1 MKKLFISQ
9 PMRGKTDEE
18 ILAERERAIKNAV
31 ECLREPVKVIDSF
44 FRGASVEENPLFF
57 LGESIKLLSG
67 ADVAYFVYGWE
78 NTRGCMI
85 ENICAGKYGIK
96 TIIEDYAED

>member
-18 ILAERERAIKNAV
+18 ILAVREKALKSAEKQV
-31 ECLREPVKVIDSF
+31 GEPVEVIDSF
-44 FRGASVEENPLFF
+44 FQSAPVDAKPLWY
-57 LGESIKLLSG
+57 LGESLKLLAE